1 MAAEE
6 AAGDPDRMRPPRLNV
21 PGAFFHVH
29 TRGNNRRGVLTDDIL
44 RITFMRMFTRIT
56 IKYRWLVYAWCLMTT
71 HYHIVLRTPEAGLS
85 EGMRDLNGGY
95 ARWSNGYFGR
105 QDHAFGKRF
114 SSELIETDEHLREAC
129 RYVVLNPVRAGI
141 CSSPEEWRW
150 SSYHATAGLEHAPS
164 FLAVGEL
171 LRMFHPDPRKATIA
185 YRKFVAGGIDCLG
198 HVPVP
203 GTVTEV

>member
-1 MAAEE
+1 MAA
-6 AAGDPDRMRPPRLNV
+6 ARAVGHADGMRPPRLNV

-29 TRGNNRRGVLTDDIL
+29 TRGNNRRGVLADDIL
-44 RITFMRMFTRIT
+44 RMTFMRMFVRIAV
-56 IKYRWLVYAWCLMTT
+56 KYRWVVYAWCLMTT
-71 HYHIVLRTPEAGLS
+71 HYHIVLRIPEAGLS

-95 ARWSNGYFGR
+95 ARWSNYYFGR
-105 QDHAFGKRF
+105 EDHAFGKRF

-141 CSSPEEWRW
+141 CSSPEEWPW
-150 SSYHATAGLEHAPS
+150 SSYRATAGTEHPPS

-171 LRMFHPDPRKATIA
+171 LRMFHRDPAKARIA
-185 YRKFVAGGIDCLG
+185 YRAFVAAGIDSSG